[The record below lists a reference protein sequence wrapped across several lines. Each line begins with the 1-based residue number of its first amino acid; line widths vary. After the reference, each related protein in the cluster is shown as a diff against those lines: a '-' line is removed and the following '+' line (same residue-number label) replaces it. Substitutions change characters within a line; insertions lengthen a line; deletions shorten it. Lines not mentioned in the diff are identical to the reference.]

1 MKKQFLIA
9 MAALSMATLAGCSNK
24 AAETTTAA
32 TTAAAT
38 EAATTAAATEAATT
52 AAATEAADALDPN
65 CRLAKVLE
73 SGKLVIGT
81 SPDFAPMEFKD
92 VTKTGD
98 EMYVGSDMAMARYI
112 AEAMG
117 LELEIKAM
125 EFSAIQQAV
134 NSGTIDCGISGFAYT
149 DERAENYGT
158 SVLYNITEE
167 DEGHTLLVMKG
178 EGANYDEAADFSGKK
193 VLAQNASLQQSLVM
207 EQLPSDIQFQPVTTV
222 TDGVL
227 MIINGKADTL
237 AVSWDNGEMLIDSY
251 PEIEM
256 VNWKFDHSDDGNI
269 ILMKKGEDELIAA
282 INEVLAEIN
291 ESGIYDVWTEE
302 AQALAES
309 LGLDD

>member
-9 MAALSMATLAGCSNK
+9 MAAFSMAALAGCSNK
-24 AAETTTAA
+24 EAAPAA

-38 EAATTAAATEAATT
+38 EAATTVAATEAAATEAA
-52 AAATEAADALDPN
+52 LDPD

-73 SGKLVIGT
+73 SGKLMVGV

-98 EMYVGSDMAMARYI
+98 DMYVGSDMAMARYI
-112 AEAMG
+112 AEKMG
-117 LELEIKAM
+117 LQLEIKAM

-149 DERAENYGT
+149 AERAENYGT
-158 SVLYNITEE
+158 SILYNVQAE
-167 DEGHTLLVMKG
+167 DEGHTLLVKKG
-178 EGANYDEAADFSGKK
+178 EGADYDEAADFAGKK

-207 EQLPSDIQFQPVTTV
+207 EQLPTDIQFQPVTTV

-227 MIINGKADTL
+227 MIINDKADAL
-237 AVSWDNGEMLIDSY
+237 AVSWDNGEMLIAAY

-256 VNWKFDHSDDGNI
+256 TNWKFDHLDDGNI
-269 ILMKKGEDELIAA
+269 ILMKKGEDELVNA
-282 INEVLAEIN
+282 INEVLTEIN
-291 ESGIYDVWTEE
+291 ESGIYEQWTEE

-309 LGLDD
+309 LGID

>member
-1 MKKQFLIA
+1 MKKQFLAA
-9 MAALSMATLAGCSNK
+9 MTAVAMVTLVGCSGG
-24 AAETTTAA
+24 AAETTAA
-32 TTAAAT
+32 TTAAPAT
-38 EAATTAAATEAATT
+38 EAATTAAAADTT
-52 AAATEAADALDPN
+52 AAPATEAADALDPD

-73 SGKLVIGT
+73 SGKLMVGV

-98 EMYVGSDMAMARYI
+98 DQYVGSDMAMARYI
-112 AEAMG
+112 AEKMG
-117 LELEIKAM
+117 LKLEIKAM

-149 DERAENYGT
+149 EERAQNYAT

-167 DEGHTLLVMKG
+167 DEGHSVLVKKG
-178 EGANYDEAADFSGKK
+178 LGANYDEAADFTGKK

-207 EQLPSDIQFQPVTTV
+207 EQLPTDIQFQPVTTV

-227 MIINGKADTL
+227 MLINDKADAL
-237 AVSWDNGEMLIDSY
+237 AVSWDNGEMLIDAY
-251 PEIEM
+251 PDVEFTTF
-256 VNWKFDHSDDGNI
+256 KFDHSDDGNI
-269 ILMKKGEDELIAA
+269 ILMKKGEDELINA

-309 LGLDD
+309 LGIE

>member
-1 MKKQFLIA
+1 MKKQVLAA
-9 MAALSMATLAGCSNK
+9 MTALAMVTLVGCSGGAK
-24 AAETTTAA
+24 ETTAA
-32 TTAAAT
+32 PAT
-38 EAATTAAATEAATT
+38 EAATTAAAAETT
-52 AAATEAADALDPN
+52 AAPATEAADALDPD

-73 SGKLVIGT
+73 SGKLMVGV

-98 EMYVGSDMAMARYI
+98 DQYVGSDMAMARYI
-112 AEAMG
+112 AEKMG
-117 LELEIKAM
+117 LKLEIKAM

-149 DERAENYGT
+149 EERAQNYAT

-167 DEGHTLLVMKG
+167 DEGHSVLVKKG
-178 EGANYDEAADFSGKK
+178 LGANYDEAADFTGKK

-207 EQLPSDIQFQPVTTV
+207 EQLPTDIQFQPVTTV

-227 MIINGKADTL
+227 MLINDKADAL
-237 AVSWDNGEMLIDSY
+237 AVSWDNGEMLIDAY
-251 PEIEM
+251 PDVEFTTF
-256 VNWKFDHSDDGNI
+256 KFDHSDDGNI
-269 ILMKKGEDELIAA
+269 ILMKKGEDELINA

-309 LGLDD
+309 LGIE

>member
-9 MAALSMATLAGCSNK
+9 MAAFSMAALAGCSNK
-24 AAETTTAA
+24 EAAPAA

-38 EAATTAAATEAATT
+38 EAATTVAATEAAATEAAE
-52 AAATEAADALDPN
+52 TEAALDPD

-73 SGKLVIGT
+73 SGKLMVGV

-98 EMYVGSDMAMARYI
+98 DMYVGSDMAMARYI
-112 AEAMG
+112 AEKMG
-117 LELEIKAM
+117 LQLEIKAM

-149 DERAENYGT
+149 AERAENYGT
-158 SVLYNITEE
+158 SILYNVQAE
-167 DEGHTLLVMKG
+167 DEGHTLLVKKG
-178 EGANYDEAADFSGKK
+178 EGANYDEAADFAGKK

-207 EQLPSDIQFQPVTTV
+207 EQLPADIKFQPVTTV

-227 MIINGKADTL
+227 MIINDKADAL
-237 AVSWDNGEMLIDSY
+237 AVSWDNGEMLIAAY

-256 VNWKFDHSDDGNI
+256 TSWKFDHLDDGNI
-269 ILMKKGEDELIAA
+269 ILMKKGEDELVNA
-282 INEVLAEIN
+282 INEVLTEIN
-291 ESGIYDVWTEE
+291 ESGIYEQWTEE

-309 LGLDD
+309 LGID

>member
-1 MKKQFLIA
+1 MKKQFLAA
-9 MAALSMATLAGCSNK
+9 MTAVAMVTLVGCSGG
-24 AAETTTAA
+24 AAETTAA
-32 TTAAAT
+32 PAT
-38 EAATTAAATEAATT
+38 EAATTAAAADTT
-52 AAATEAADALDPN
+52 AAPATEAADALDPDS
-65 CRLAKVLE
+65 RLAKVLA
-73 SGKLVIGT
+73 SGKLMVGT

-98 EMYVGSDMAMARYI
+98 EQYVGSDMAMARYI

-149 DERAENYGT
+149 EERAANYGT
-158 SVLYNITEE
+158 SVLYNITAE
-167 DEGHTLLVMKG
+167 DEGHTLLVKKG
-178 EGANYDEAADFSGKK
+178 LGANYDEAADFAGKK

-207 EQLPSDIQFQPVTTV
+207 EQLPTDIQFQPVTTV

-227 MIINGKADTL
+227 MLINDKADAL
-237 AVSWDNGEMLIDSY
+237 AVSWDNGEMLIDAY
-251 PEIEM
+251 PEIEFTTF
-256 VNWKFDHSDDGNI
+256 KFDHSDDGNI
-269 ILMKKGEDELIAA
+269 ILMKKGEDELVEA
-282 INEVLAEIN
+282 INEVLVEIN

-309 LGLDD
+309 LGIE

>member
-1 MKKQFLIA
+1 MKKQFLAA
-9 MAALSMATLAGCSNK
+9 MTAVAMVTLVGCSGG
-24 AAETTTAA
+24 AAETTAA
-32 TTAAAT
+32 TTAAPAT
-38 EAATTAAATEAATT
+38 EAATTAAAADTT
-52 AAATEAADALDPN
+52 AAPATEAADALDPDS
-65 CRLAKVLE
+65 RLAKVLA
-73 SGKLVIGT
+73 SGKLMVGT

-98 EMYVGSDMAMARYI
+98 EQYVGSDMAMARYI

-149 DERAENYGT
+149 EERAANYGT
-158 SVLYNITEE
+158 SVLYNITAE
-167 DEGHTLLVMKG
+167 DEGHTLLVKKG
-178 EGANYDEAADFSGKK
+178 LGANYDEAADFAGKK

-207 EQLPSDIQFQPVTTV
+207 EQLPTDIQFQPVTTV

-227 MIINGKADTL
+227 MLINDKADAL
-237 AVSWDNGEMLIDSY
+237 AVSWDNGEMLIDAY
-251 PEIEM
+251 PEIEFTTF
-256 VNWKFDHSDDGNI
+256 KFDHSDDGNI
-269 ILMKKGEDELIAA
+269 ILMKKGEDELVEA
-282 INEVLAEIN
+282 INEVLVEIN

-309 LGLDD
+309 LGIE

>member
-1 MKKQFLIA
+1 MKKQVLAA
-9 MAALSMATLAGCSNK
+9 MTALAMVTLVGCSGGAK
-24 AAETTTAA
+24 ETAAA
-32 TTAAAT
+32 TTAAPAT
-38 EAATTAAATEAATT
+38 EAATTAAAADTT
-52 AAATEAADALDPN
+52 AAPATEAAPALDPD

-73 SGKLVIGT
+73 SGKLMVGV

-98 EMYVGSDMAMARYI
+98 DQYVGSDMAMARYI
-112 AEAMG
+112 AEKMG

-149 DERAENYGT
+149 AERAENYAT
-158 SVLYNITEE
+158 SDLYNITEE
-167 DEGHTLLVMKG
+167 DEGHTLLVKKG

-207 EQLPSDIQFQPVTTV
+207 EQLPADIKFQPVTTV

-227 MIINGKADTL
+227 MIINNKADTL
-237 AVSWDNGEMLIDSY
+237 AVSWDNGEMLIAAY

-269 ILMKKGEDELIAA
+269 ILMKKGEDELVEA

-309 LGLDD
+309 LGID

>member
-1 MKKQFLIA
+1 MKKQFLAA
-9 MAALSMATLAGCSNK
+9 MTAVAMVTLVGCSGG
-24 AAETTTAA
+24 AAETTAA
-32 TTAAAT
+32 TTAAPAT
-38 EAATTAAATEAATT
+38 EAATTAAAADTT
-52 AAATEAADALDPN
+52 AAPATEAADALDPDS
-65 CRLAKVLE
+65 RLAKVLA
-73 SGKLVIGT
+73 SGKLMVGT

-98 EMYVGSDMAMARYI
+98 EQYVGSDMAMARYI

-149 DERAENYGT
+149 EERAANYGT
-158 SVLYNITEE
+158 SVLYNITAE
-167 DEGHTLLVMKG
+167 DEGHTLLVKKG
-178 EGANYDEAADFSGKK
+178 LGANYDEAADFTGKK

-207 EQLPSDIQFQPVTTV
+207 EQLPTDIQFQPVTTV

-227 MIINGKADTL
+227 MLINDKADAL
-237 AVSWDNGEMLIDSY
+237 AVSWDNGEMLIDAY
-251 PEIEM
+251 PDVEFTTF
-256 VNWKFDHSDDGNI
+256 KFDHSDDGNI
-269 ILMKKGEDELIAA
+269 ILMKKGEDELINA

-309 LGLDD
+309 LGIE

>member
-9 MAALSMATLAGCSNK
+9 MAAFSMAALAGCSNK
-24 AAETTTAA
+24 EAAPAA

-38 EAATTAAATEAATT
+38 EAATTVAATEAAATEAAE
-52 AAATEAADALDPN
+52 TEAALDPD

-73 SGKLVIGT
+73 SGKLMVGV

-98 EMYVGSDMAMARYI
+98 DMYVGSDMAMARYI
-112 AEAMG
+112 AEKMG
-117 LELEIKAM
+117 LQLEIKAM

-149 DERAENYGT
+149 AERAENYGT
-158 SVLYNITEE
+158 SILYNVQAE
-167 DEGHTLLVMKG
+167 DEGHTLLVKKG
-178 EGANYDEAADFSGKK
+178 EGADYDEAADFAGKK

-207 EQLPSDIQFQPVTTV
+207 EQLPTDIQFQPVTTV

-227 MIINGKADTL
+227 MIINDKADAL
-237 AVSWDNGEMLIDSY
+237 AVSWDNGEMLIAAY

-256 VNWKFDHSDDGNI
+256 TSWKFDHLDDGNI
-269 ILMKKGEDELIAA
+269 ILMKKGEDELVNA
-282 INEVLAEIN
+282 INEVLTEIN
-291 ESGIYDVWTEE
+291 ESGIYEQWTEE

-309 LGLDD
+309 LGID

>member
-9 MAALSMATLAGCSNK
+9 MAAFSMAALAGCSNK
-24 AAETTTAA
+24 EAAPA

-38 EAATTAAATEAATT
+38 EAATEATETEAA
-52 AAATEAADALDPN
+52 LDPD

-73 SGKLVIGT
+73 SGKLMVGV

-98 EMYVGSDMAMARYI
+98 DMYVGSDMAMARYI
-112 AEAMG
+112 AEKMG
-117 LELEIKAM
+117 LQLEIKAM

-149 DERAENYGT
+149 AERAENYGT
-158 SVLYNITEE
+158 SILYNVQAE
-167 DEGHTLLVMKG
+167 DEGHTLLVKKG
-178 EGANYDEAADFSGKK
+178 EGADYDEAADFAGKK

-207 EQLPSDIQFQPVTTV
+207 EQLPTDIQFQPVTTV

-227 MIINGKADTL
+227 MIINDKADAL
-237 AVSWDNGEMLIDSY
+237 AVSWDNGEMLIAAY

-256 VNWKFDHSDDGNI
+256 TNWKFDHLDDGNI
-269 ILMKKGEDELIAA
+269 ILMKKGEDELVNA
-282 INEVLAEIN
+282 INEVLTEIN
-291 ESGIYDVWTEE
+291 ESGIYEQWTEE

-309 LGLDD
+309 LGID

>member
-1 MKKQFLIA
+1 MKKQFLAA
-9 MAALSMATLAGCSNK
+9 MAALTMATLVGCSGGAK
-24 AAETTTAA
+24 ETAPA
-32 TTAAAT
+32 TTAAPAT
-38 EAATTAAATEAATT
+38 EAATTAAAATEAP
-52 AAATEAADALDPN
+52 ATEAADAIDPD

-73 SGKLVIGT
+73 SGKLMVGV

-98 EMYVGSDMAMARYI
+98 DQYVGSDMAMARYI

-149 DERAENYGT
+149 AERAENYGT
-158 SVLYNITEE
+158 SVLYNVVAE
-167 DEGHTLLVMKG
+167 DEGHTLVVKKG

-193 VLAQNASLQQSLVM
+193 VLGQNASLQQSLIM
-207 EQLPSDIQFQPVTTV
+207 EQLPTDVKFQPVTTV

-227 MIINGKADTL
+227 MIINDKADAL
-237 AVSWDNGEMLIDSY
+237 AVSHDNGEMLIAAY

-256 VNWKFDHSDDGNI
+256 TTYKFDHLDDGNI
-269 ILMKKGEDELIAA
+269 ILMKKGEDELVDA

-291 ESGIYDVWTEE
+291 ESGIYETWTEE

-309 LGLDD
+309 LGID

>member
-9 MAALSMATLAGCSNK
+9 MAAFSMAALAGCSNK
-24 AAETTTAA
+24 EAAPAA

-38 EAATTAAATEAATT
+38 EAAKETEAATEAATEV
-52 AAATEAADALDPN
+52 ATEAAETEAALDPD

-73 SGKLVIGT
+73 SGKLMVGV

-98 EMYVGSDMAMARYI
+98 DMYVGSDMAMARYI
-112 AEAMG
+112 AEKMG
-117 LELEIKAM
+117 LQLEIKAM

-149 DERAENYGT
+149 EERAANYAT
-158 SVLYNITEE
+158 SVLYNITQD
-167 DEGHTLLVMKG
+167 DEGHSLLVKKG
-178 EGANYDEAADFSGKK
+178 EGANYDDAEDFAGKK
-193 VLAQNASLQQSLVM
+193 ILAQNASLQQNLVM
-207 EQLPSDIQFQPVTTV
+207 SQLPTDIQFQPITTV

-227 MIINGKADTL
+227 MLINDKADAM
-237 AVSWDNGEMLIDSY
+237 AVSWDNGEMLIGSY
-251 PEIEM
+251 PEIEF

-269 ILMKKGEDELIAA
+269 ILMKKGEDELINA
-282 INEVLAEIN
+282 INEVLVEIN

-309 LGLDD
+309 LGID

>member
-1 MKKQFLIA
+1 MKKQFLAA
-9 MAALSMATLAGCSNK
+9 MTAVAMVTLVGCSGG
-24 AAETTTAA
+24 AAETTAA
-32 TTAAAT
+32 TTAAPAT
-38 EAATTAAATEAATT
+38 EAATTAAAADTT
-52 AAATEAADALDPN
+52 AAPATEAADALDPDS
-65 CRLAKVLE
+65 RLAKVLA
-73 SGKLVIGT
+73 SGKLMVGT

-98 EMYVGSDMAMARYI
+98 EQYVGSDMAMARYI

-149 DERAENYGT
+149 EERAANYGT
-158 SVLYNITEE
+158 SVLYNITAE
-167 DEGHTLLVMKG
+167 DEGHTLLVKKG
-178 EGANYDEAADFSGKK
+178 LGANYDEAADFAGKK

-207 EQLPSDIQFQPVTTV
+207 EQLPTDIQFQPVTTV

-227 MIINGKADTL
+227 MLINDKADAL
-237 AVSWDNGEMLIDSY
+237 AVSWDNGEMLIDAY
-251 PEIEM
+251 PDVEFTTF
-256 VNWKFDHSDDGNI
+256 KFDHSDDGNI
-269 ILMKKGEDELIAA
+269 ILMKKGEDELINA

-309 LGLDD
+309 LGIE

>member
-9 MAALSMATLAGCSNK
+9 MAAFSMAALAGCSNK
-24 AAETTTAA
+24 EAAPAA

-38 EAATTAAATEAATT
+38 TVAATEAAE
-52 AAATEAADALDPN
+52 TEAALDPD

-73 SGKLVIGT
+73 SGKLMVGV

-98 EMYVGSDMAMARYI
+98 DMYVGSDMAMARYI
-112 AEAMG
+112 AEKMG

-149 DERAENYGT
+149 AERAESYGT
-158 SVLYNITEE
+158 SILYNVQAE
-167 DEGHTLLVMKG
+167 DEGHTLLVKKG
-178 EGANYDEAADFSGKK
+178 EGADYDEAADFAGKK

-207 EQLPSDIQFQPVTTV
+207 EQLPTDIQFQPVTTV

-227 MIINGKADTL
+227 MIINDKADAL
-237 AVSWDNGEMLIDSY
+237 AVSWDNGEMLIAAY

-256 VNWKFDHSDDGNI
+256 TSWKFDHLDDGNI
-269 ILMKKGEDELIAA
+269 ILMKKGEDELVNA
-282 INEVLAEIN
+282 INEVLTEIN
-291 ESGIYDVWTEE
+291 ESGIYEQWTEE

-309 LGLDD
+309 LGID